1 MQAVLLFPSVKIIPD
16 PFYCII
22 CNCFFSHLCST
33 TCCLCLL
40 SPALSLPFHLN
51 QTQSDVSSHHHP
63 TKLPLAGP
71 SATSMLP
78 NPKVNSVFS
87 SWLNGQ
93 LHQSQSPL
101 FGTLSFFDSQEI
113 TLLLFLH
120 AFHSFSAFFLPLP
133 SLTIS
138 ECWRS
143 QDSVLG
149 PLSLCVFP
157 WLHQVLRFQIPPLCQ
172 WIPTLFLQ
180 PGPLSFT
187 QGKCPPLP
195 T

>member
-120 AFHSFSAFFLPLP
+120 AFNSFSAFFLPLP

>member
-22 CNCFFSHLCST
+22 YNCFFSHLCST

-101 FGTLSFFDSQEI
+101 SLVHFLSLTLRKSHCYFSSF
-113 TLLLFLH
+113 TLLTSSHLFFCLFLL
-120 AFHSFSAFFLPLP
+120 SQSLNVGGPKTQFLAPLP
-133 SLTIS
+133 CVSFLGFT
-138 ECWRS
+138 RS
-143 QDSVLG
+143 
-149 PLSLCVFP
+149 
-157 WLHQVLRFQIPPLCQ
+157 
-172 WIPTLFLQ
+172 
-180 PGPLSFT
+180 
-187 QGKCPPLP
+187 
-195 T
+195 

>member
-16 PFYCII
+16 PSYCII
-22 CNCFFSHLCST
+22 YNCFFSHLCST

-101 FGTLSFFDSQEI
+101 SLVRFLSLTLRKSHCYFSSF
-113 TLLLFLH
+113 TLLTSSHLFFCLFLL
-120 AFHSFSAFFLPLP
+120 SQSLNVGGPKTQFLAPLP
-133 SLTIS
+133 CVSFLGFT
-138 ECWRS
+138 RS
-143 QDSVLG
+143 
-149 PLSLCVFP
+149 
-157 WLHQVLRFQIPPLCQ
+157 
-172 WIPTLFLQ
+172 
-180 PGPLSFT
+180 
-187 QGKCPPLP
+187 
-195 T
+195 

>member
-120 AFHSFSAFFLPLP
+120 AFNSFSAFFLPLP

-138 ECWRS
+138 EC
-143 QDSVLG
+143 
-149 PLSLCVFP
+149 
-157 WLHQVLRFQIPPLCQ
+157 
-172 WIPTLFLQ
+172 
-180 PGPLSFT
+180 
-187 QGKCPPLP
+187 
-195 T
+195 